1 MNRRKRGNKRYKTE
15 RAFLVRFSTISILIG
30 LIQFSHFFYRARS
43 FALSLQFECKG
54 IVYGVSAMLAEN
66 LPQLCAVCMA
76 TEPLCCWLEL
86 CFIFLLLFFG
96 SFVSTS
102 PEWRMHIYIY
112 KFLSMS
118 IAAWPLIIRIG
129 FPRAEHTFAFFAVG
143 RSSIAKLLIQ
153 YVKTLR

>member
-30 LIQFSHFFYRARS
+30 LIQFSHFFLSRS
-43 FALSLQFECKG
+43 FVC
-54 IVYGVSAMLAEN
+54 IVFAIRMQRYRLRSFSDVGRKSAAIMRSVHGYWTIVLLAG
-66 LPQLCAVCMA
+66 
-76 TEPLCCWLEL
+76 T
-86 CFIFLLLFFG
+86 LFYF
-96 SFVSTS
+96 SSVVFRLFCLHFT
-102 PEWRMHIYIY
+102 WMTHAYI
-112 KFLSMS
+112 LSMS

>member
-76 TEPLCCWLEL
+76 TEPLCCWLEI

-112 KFLSMS
+112 ISFWACQS
-118 IAAWPLIIRIG
+118 P
-129 FPRAEHTFAFFAVG
+129 PG
-143 RSSIAKLLIQ
+143 RSLFALDFLVLNTLLPFLLLVARQ
-153 YVKTLR
+153 SQNS

>member
-30 LIQFSHFFYRARS
+30 LIQFSHFFIALVRLHCLCNSNAEVS
-43 FALSLQFECKG
+43 FTEFQRCWQKICRNYAQ
-54 IVYGVSAMLAEN
+54 
-66 LPQLCAVCMA
+66 CA
-76 TEPLCCWLEL
+76 WLL
-86 CFIFLLLFFG
+86 NHCVVGWNSVLFFFCCF
-96 SFVSTS
+96 SALLS
-102 PEWRMHIYIY
+102 PLHLNDACIYIY

>member
-96 SFVSTS
+96 SFVSAP
-102 PEWRMHIYIY
+102 PEWRMHI
-112 KFLSMS
+112 FWACQS
-118 IAAWPLIIRIG
+118 P
-129 FPRAEHTFAFFAVG
+129 PG
-143 RSSIAKLLIQ
+143 RSLFALDFLVLNTLLPFLLLVARQ
-153 YVKTLR
+153 SQNS